1 MERGSAASAMAVELT
16 AGLLFATAV
25 SDALGFASISFLLLL
40 VGVPVCATA
49 GLVCLARRVEADR
62 DPLGTLQSALAGILL
77 ALFIVGAAAR
87 APMTAEGIPAVG
99 SGALALAFL
108 VLLCQAL
115 VALAARPLRE

>member
-1 MERGSAASAMAVELT
+1 MAVELT
-16 AGLLFATAV
+16 AGLLFATAL

-40 VGVPVCATA
+40 VGTA
-49 GLVCLARRVEADR
+49 GLVCLARRVEADH

-115 VALAARPLRE
+115 VALAAKPLRG

>member
-1 MERGSAASAMAVELT
+1 MAVELT

-25 SDALGFASISFLLLL
+25 SDGLGFASVSFLLLL

-49 GLVCLARRVEADR
+49 GLVCLARVVEAER

-77 ALFIVGAAAR
+77 TLFIVGAAAR
-87 APMTAEGIPAVG
+87 APMTAEGVPALA
-99 SGALALAFL
+99 SGVLALAFL

-115 VALAARPLRE
+115 VALAARPLRG